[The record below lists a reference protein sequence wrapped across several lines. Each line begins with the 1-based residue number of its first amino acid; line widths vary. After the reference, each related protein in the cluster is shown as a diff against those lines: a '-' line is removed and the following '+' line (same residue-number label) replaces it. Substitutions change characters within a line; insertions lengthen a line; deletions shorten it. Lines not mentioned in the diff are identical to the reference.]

1 MEPLSGGSPSTGAE
15 AGVHAHAQ
23 AHAHARAQTQVSTPL
38 LTAHELTLTYGGFA
52 ALAGIS
58 LELRAG
64 EILAVVGANGCG
76 KSSLLRVLAQLGGA
90 GRVGGRVCYAARAG
104 ASVGASTSGATSAS
118 ASTSSSS
125 SSLAAVR
132 AFVPQRPEVSAAFTA
147 REVVRLGRFS
157 VGRDESAVERALEAV
172 GLSAR
177 ADLPF
182 HTLSGGERQRVAIA
196 RALAQLDQPAGRAG
210 VLILDEP
217 FGGIDPGEVAR
228 IARALQARADGGA
241 AVVLSLHDPGLARA
255 IATTALVMKSGRAI
269 AAGAAGEVLTASC
282 LGDAY
287 GHPMRDADGW
297 IVPELAPRAR
307 PAR

>member
-15 AGVHAHAQ
+15 AGVHEHAQ
-23 AHAHARAQTQVSTPL
+23 ALAHARAQAPASAPL

-90 GRVGGRVCYAARAG
+90 GRVGGRVSYAARAG
-104 ASVGASTSGATSAS
+104 AELGAS
-118 ASTSSSS
+118 ASRSTSSI
-125 SSLAAVR
+125 SLAAVR

-196 RALAQLDQPAGRAG
+196 RALAQLDQPTGRAG

-255 IATTALVMKSGRAI
+255 IATTALVMKAGRAI